1 MPSNL
6 EDLLELTKDYIR
18 VFKVFKEEQT
28 AKRFCMRGA
37 GF

>member
-1 MPSNL
+1 MLSDL
-6 EDLLELTKDYIR
+6 EDLLELIKDYVR